1 MSHARI
7 EELSDSDSDPP
18 EDDLDD
24 FADSDIIRSVG
35 QSQPSTFNQ
44 RGQLSSKTAPHAPAI
59 PVPQN
64 PNLTRQEFLRPQ
76 RPQQS
81 GGPPG
86 FNTTTQ
92 PPPEYKTYQCLY
104 PIYFDANKTRQEGR
118 RVGMENA
125 VPNPLARDLVDAVQM
140 LGLKTVFEPGKL
152 HPKDWSNPG
161 RVRVGLKEK
170 GSGGRITN
178 SMCGLSNSNAW
189 TGWVEIMS
197 TDAV

>member
-18 EDDLDD
+18 ENDLDD
-24 FADSDIIRSVG
+24 FAESDIIRSVNSS
-35 QSQPSTFNQ
+35 QQPSGFNQ

-59 PVPQN
+59 PTSQSQTSASPSA
-64 PNLTRQEFLRPQ
+64 PQEFLRPQ
-76 RPQQS
+76 APQQQQS
-81 GGPPG
+81 A

-118 RVGMENA
+118 RVAVENA
-125 VPNPLARDLVDAVQM
+125 VPNPLAREIVDAVQS
-140 LGLKTVFEPGKL
+140 LGLRTVFEPSKM

-161 RVRVGLKEK
+161 RVRVGLKDA
-170 GSGGRITN
+170 GGGRSKVKN
-178 SMCGLSNSNAW
+178 SKTSL
-189 TGWVEIMS
+189 I
-197 TDAV
+197 